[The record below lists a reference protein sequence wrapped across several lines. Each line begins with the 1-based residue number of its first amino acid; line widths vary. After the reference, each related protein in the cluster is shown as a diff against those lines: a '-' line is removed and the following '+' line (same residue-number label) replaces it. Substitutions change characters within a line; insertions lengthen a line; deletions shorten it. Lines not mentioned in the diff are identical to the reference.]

1 MQKHYI
7 GCVDEEGSVPCDLDT
22 GDKYI
27 QEVVCELKE
36 VLMTN
41 QRIVVTMRMS
51 NGANHIYELKQV
63 QEGHSIVILL
73 C

>member
-27 QEVVCELKE
+27 QEVVGELKKCPDDE
-36 VLMTN
+36 
-41 QRIVVTMRMS
+41 
-51 NGANHIYELKQV
+51 
-63 QEGHSIVILL
+63 
-73 C
+73 